1 MSKFKSILF
10 ALAFSLVGCPVA
22 HSKENNETQN
32 VALIVAD
39 AGMSITERKVRDAAV
54 RVFTHGG
61 GHGSGSYIKH
71 KDYLFVL
78 TAQHVADGPLYSDY
92 RVKKGEEIKSAVLV
106 WSDKKADIAVLMLKS
121 EFETITPMDYKT
133 TSGIP
138 EVGTEVGYSG
148 YPSRHQ
154 LMSIR
159 GRVAGYEEKDGAGTQ
174 IVLHTY
180 GWFGCSGS
188 VIYNKKGEI
197 IGVLWGVDVEYYPGI
212 AVVEEMVWVI
222 PIQKL
227 NMDEVVAN
235 SCKIAGVPRMS
246 PRFCRK

>member
-92 RVKKGEEIKSAVLV
+92 RVKKGE
-106 WSDKKADIAVLMLKS
+106 
-121 EFETITPMDYKT
+121 
-133 TSGIP
+133 
-138 EVGTEVGYSG
+138 
-148 YPSRHQ
+148 
-154 LMSIR
+154 
-159 GRVAGYEEKDGAGTQ
+159 
-174 IVLHTY
+174 
-180 GWFGCSGS
+180 
-188 VIYNKKGEI
+188 I

-212 AVVEEMVWVI
+212 AVVEEMIWVI

-235 SCKIAGVPRMS
+235 SCKIAGVQKMS

>member
-54 RVFTHGG
+54 RVFTHDG

-92 RVKKGEEIKSAVLV
+92 RVKKGDEIKSAVLV

-121 EFETITPMDYKT
+121 EFETITPMDYKI
-133 TSGIP
+133 TSDIP
-138 EVGTEVGYSG
+138 EVG
-148 YPSRHQ
+148 
-154 LMSIR
+154 R
-159 GRVAGYEEKDGAGTQ
+159 G
-174 IVLHTY
+174 
-180 GWFGCSGS
+180 S
-188 VIYNKKGEI
+188 
-197 IGVLWGVDVEYYPGI
+197 
-212 AVVEEMVWVI
+212 
-222 PIQKL
+222 
-227 NMDEVVAN
+227 
-235 SCKIAGVPRMS
+235 
-246 PRFCRK
+246 